1 MKSLFIK
8 CFLYFCL
15 FSLLLSCFNC
25 VYTNADDEINS
36 KKVVYLTFDDGPSK
50 NTPKI
55 LDILK
60 ENDVHAT
67 FFVICPYIEAHNALI
82 KRAYDEGNAIGN
94 HTHNHEFK
102 YIYFSNQ
109 KEMWNRSRREL

>member
-1 MKSLFIK
+1 M
-8 CFLYFCL
+8 
-15 FSLLLSCFNC
+15 
-25 VYTNADDEINS
+25 
-36 KKVVYLTFDDGPSK
+36 YLTFDDGPSK

-102 YIYFSNQ
+102 YIYIYLKKLFGITLINIKTSLR
-109 KEMWNRSRREL
+109 K

>member
-102 YIYFSNQ
+102 YIYIYI
-109 KEMWNRSRREL
+109 